1 MIVYSALTIAQYI
14 IEYCNDTG
22 RTISNLKLQKIL
34 YFVQAEFLVSKGVV
48 CFHDRIEAWDFG
60 PVVPSVYH
68 HYRVYGS
75 ASIPYVS
82 ASVCG
87 QIYDADKEKIEG
99 IVEECADFSSTALV
113 RITHRQDPWIKAYR
127 PNANNEITPQSIKEF
142 FQED

>member
-1 MIVYSALTIAQYI
+1 M
-14 IEYCNDTG
+14 
-22 RTISNLKLQKIL
+22 
-34 YFVQAEFLVSKGVV
+34 

-60 PVVPSVYH
+60 PVVPTVYH
-68 HYRVYGS
+68 RYRVYGS

-87 QIYDADKEKIEG
+87 QIYDSDKEKIEG
-99 IVEECADFSSTALV
+99 IVEECADFSSTELV